1 MLSLPLRIST
11 SSIQLSFQQKTK
23 NPAFYFEPEF
33 RERLSLWA
41 YAAHPR
47 GIFPFTRKDTKGVSK
62 GTPLRY
68 PWGLCPR
75 SNRKRSR
82 SPYVYHESLVHHW
95 GNRRG
100 TSPFCWKSKNQ
111 EVFGESL
118 TTFFSQESSPGVQGR
133 GATLQK
139 EQVCRNLS
147 LGQPTKHCPS
157 LSQLP

>member
-1 MLSLPLRIST
+1 MKVLVEEKARDLTL
-11 SSIQLSFQQKTK
+11 
-23 NPAFYFEPEF
+23 YFEPEF
-33 RERLSLWA
+33 RERVSLWA
-41 YAAHPR
+41 YAAHSR

-82 SPYVYHESLVHHW
+82 SPYVYHESLVYHW

-133 GATLQK
+133 GATLQN
-139 EQVCRNLS
+139 EQVCRNLC
-147 LGQPTKHCPS
+147 LGQPTKSCSSPS
-157 LSQLP
+157 QG

>member
-1 MLSLPLRIST
+1 MTL
-11 SSIQLSFQQKTK
+11 
-23 NPAFYFEPEF
+23 YFEPKF
-33 RERLSLWA
+33 QQISLSWS
-41 YAAHPR
+41 YALHTAVSFLSRGKIRKACLRGHPLD
-47 GIFPFTRKDTKGVSK
+47 I
-62 GTPLRY
+62 

-157 LSQLP
+157 PSQLP